1 MNEPSQPD
9 ERADGRRIAAL
20 PLSLSELSDR
30 CMGSAAVATLVL
42 DKFDEQLTADVE
54 TIQECLAAGD
64 AQQIARVAH
73 ALKGAAGAVAASVL
87 RDLAAEIES
96 LARKEEIESITREL
110 ALLRSEVDRC
120 LAYLP
125 AARAEFAAITDHGPA
140 ESGAA
145 P

>member
-1 MNEPSQPD
+1 MNEPSQSE
-9 ERADGRRIAAL
+9 ERIDGTRSAAL
-20 PLSLSELSDR
+20 PLSLTELSER

-42 DKFDEQLTADVE
+42 DKFEEQLTADVE

-64 AQQIARVAH
+64 VEQIARVAH
-73 ALKGAAGAVAASVL
+73 ALKGAAGAVAASTL
-87 RDLAAEIES
+87 RDLAAEIER

-110 ALLRSEVDRC
+110 ASLRSEVDRC

-125 AARAEFAAITDHGPA
+125 AARTEFACVTDHGPA